1 MTSDELERAID
12 FLLKSGAH
20 CDARLAQLSEE
31 VTRVSGV
38 VDRLS
43 EKVDRIS
50 EKVDRQS
57 DDLAQLSSRQDSY
70 ADTQA
75 NIMQVMIRTFE
86 KQAEINTELRESI
99 RESNKALREEIRE
112 SNRALREEI
121 SAGNNELRELM
132 RKENDE
138 LRDYIREVAAAGA
151 ATDRRLNALI
161 EAMDRGRDA
170 GR

>member
-12 FLLKSGAH
+12 FLLKSGAR
-20 CDARLAQLSEE
+20 CDVRLAQLSEE

-43 EKVDRIS
+43 EKVDRLS

-57 DDLAQLSSRQDSY
+57 DDFAQLSARLDSF

-75 NIMQVMIRTFE
+75 NIMRVMMQTFE
-86 KQAEINTELRESI
+86 KQADINESLRKSIDSMRESE
-99 RESNKALREEIRE
+99 REEHNALREEM
-112 SNRALREEI
+112 
-121 SAGNNELRELM
+121 REL
-132 RKENDE
+132 
-138 LRDYIREVAAAGA
+138 GA